1 MSTRLWSLLLLAGG
15 SAGCM
20 SAIPQPGQTPAQVK
34 VCTQDGNAHNWMLG
48 IAGGLSGAG
57 AVEGVITTQVP
68 DKDKAG
74 MAIASAVTAGVAAGL
89 VGGAAYFQQAYK
101 NDGCSPALIGRP
113 GMARIVVAPVE
124 GADGRVYR
132 FDEAGWRPER

>member
-1 MSTRLWSLLLLAGG
+1 MISRLFTLALLA
-15 SAGCM
+15 SACGCM
-20 SAIPQPGQTPAQVK
+20 SAIPQPGQTPAQVST
-34 VCTQDGNAHNWMLG
+34 CTADGNAHNWMLG

-74 MAIASAVTAGVAAGL
+74 MAIASAVTAGVVAGL
-89 VGGAAYFQQAYK
+89 VAGAAYFQQAYK

-113 GMARIVVAPVE
+113 QARIVVAPVS

-132 FDEAGWRPER
+132 FDEAGWRPEQP